1 MEQLI
6 ANLVGKTRRATL
18 NGRDYIVAPLS
29 LIVTGV
35 LNGSKGALFYPS
47 DEIGKDPQRWNHTP
61 IVVYH
66 PVVNGQNVSARD
78 PDVLN
83 TSGIGLVLKSHVKNG
98 KLCAEGWFDI
108 DATRRIDPRVLANLE
123 AGRSIE
129 LSTGLFTT
137 NEIAPLGSN
146 YRGASYDY
154 IARDYVPDHLAIL
167 PDQIG
172 ACSINDGCGVLV
184 NKTSVENGG
193 PGSGPRPGG
202 GKSKGKERFSGAGG
216 VTYGNKSDRD
226 SDNAYFAREKAQA
239 DTDVKAAQS
248 ALDSATKRHEA
259 NKQHIAE
266 LQAKVDEHHAKGESQ
281 LKGITDRHE
290 ANKKKINEK
299 SEARKAALDAK
310 LKEVLGNGGIGSGK
324 AAVESSA
331 KLGSEH
337 LLEGSLIADTHLDKP
352 RVSQGSILKA
362 FQENG
367 FVAKN
372 NETDGVV
379 ILASPTVIT
388 TKLQGKGWEHSHY
401 QIKDGIRT
409 DALSKGSNK
418 ITLTQEGA
426 GRTVALATRQHV
438 VANGGPGSGPQPGG
452 GSKKKEMHSALA
464 KRFSIPE
471 EAVADILDND
481 VKELRRREDYYA
493 PSNTTEPTTDFEK
506 FPLNSAKIGAYGD
519 PENSYVEVLGKFKPK
534 DVLTAEAEDGIKT
547 RNPSYPLYVEWA
559 KKGSEPPPINIS
571 INGDGT
577 IVSSNRRRVLAAQDA
592 GVESIKGWYSPFNKE
607 TGLPLK
613 YGDVLRASK
622 EVTVNNQQGS
632 IPLHSN
638 QGETMKKLTDDE
650 RFDLIEGIVGNC
662 KCKDTEVTT
671 LNELSDETLTVI
683 ANKFGSDGDDEEEEP
698 EEKVVTKNE
707 KKPIKKQPTANAIPP
722 QFLKGK
728 NKKKPVE
735 EASDDEE
742 EAEGEMPVKNQE
754 SRLTAEEQED
764 LAFARSIKLNQ
775 KNEKIKTITSNVNN
789 KFTKEQL
796 GSMPLDVLTNMAEL
810 AKPSEEEAG
819 PTRNQRR
826 SNFQGAAAPMS
837 AKDRLTAN
845 AERDQE
851 DVVSMRPPVIN
862 YSELAKEH
870 RQNDIGRQRTVS
882 SAAMN

>member
-78 PDVLN
+78 PDVLDK
-83 TSGIGLVLKSHVKNG
+83 SGIGIVMKSYVKNG
-98 KLCAEGWFDI
+98 KLRAEGWFDV
-108 DATRRIDPRVLANLE
+108 DATRRIHPGILANLE
-123 AGRSIE
+123 AGRPIE

-137 NEIAPLGSN
+137 NETAPLGSN

-184 NKTSVENGG
+184 NKEQT
-193 PGSGPRPGG
+193 
-202 GKSKGKERFSGAGG
+202 A
-216 VTYGNKSDRD
+216 
-226 SDNAYFAREKAQA
+226 
-239 DTDVKAAQS
+239 
-248 ALDSATKRHEA
+248 
-259 NKQHIAE
+259 
-266 LQAKVDEHHAKGESQ
+266 
-281 LKGITDRHE
+281 
-290 ANKKKINEK
+290 
-299 SEARKAALDAK
+299 
-310 LKEVLGNGGIGSGK
+310 NGGIGSGK

-331 KLGSEH
+331 KLDSEY

-438 VANGGPGSGPQPGG
+438 V
-452 GSKKKEMHSALA
+452 
-464 KRFSIPE
+464 
-471 EAVADILDND
+471 
-481 VKELRRREDYYA
+481 
-493 PSNTTEPTTDFEK
+493 
-506 FPLNSAKIGAYGD
+506 
-519 PENSYVEVLGKFKPK
+519 
-534 DVLTAEAEDGIKT
+534 
-547 RNPSYPLYVEWA
+547 
-559 KKGSEPPPINIS
+559 
-571 INGDGT
+571 
-577 IVSSNRRRVLAAQDA
+577 
-592 GVESIKGWYSPFNKE
+592 
-607 TGLPLK
+607 
-613 YGDVLRASK
+613 
-622 EVTVNNQQGS
+622 NNQQGGS
-632 IPLHSN
+632 PLHSN

-662 KCKDTEVTT
+662 KCKDAEVTT

-683 ANKFGSDGDDEEEEP
+683 ANKFGPDEDDEDEEP
-698 EEKVVTKNE
+698 EEKVITKNE
-707 KKPIKKQPTANAIPP
+707 KKPVKKPVGNVIPP

-728 NKKKPVE
+728 NKKPPVE

-742 EAEGEMPVKNQE
+742 EAEGEVPVKNE

-775 KNEKIKTITSNVNN
+775 KNEKIKTITSNANN
-789 KFTKEQL
+789 KFTKEHL
-796 GSMPLDVLTNMAEL
+796 AAMPLDVLTNMAEL
-810 AKPSEEEAG
+810 AKPSEEEVVT
-819 PTRNQRR
+819 TRNQRR

-845 AERDQE
+845 AERDKE
-851 DVVSMRPPVIN
+851 DVASMRPPVIN
-862 YSELAKEH
+862 YSELAQEH
-870 RQNDIGRQRTVS
+870 RNADMGRQRTIAT
-882 SAAMN
+882 AAMN

>member
-98 KLCAEGWFDI
+98 KLRAEGWFDI

-123 AGRSIE
+123 AGRPIE

-137 NEIAPLGSN
+137 NETAPLGSN

-193 PGSGPRPGG
+193 
-202 GKSKGKERFSGAGG
+202 
-216 VTYGNKSDRD
+216 
-226 SDNAYFAREKAQA
+226 
-239 DTDVKAAQS
+239 
-248 ALDSATKRHEA
+248 
-259 NKQHIAE
+259 
-266 LQAKVDEHHAKGESQ
+266 
-281 LKGITDRHE
+281 
-290 ANKKKINEK
+290 
-299 SEARKAALDAK
+299 
-310 LKEVLGNGGIGSGK
+310 IGSGK

-331 KLGSEH
+331 KLGSEY

-372 NETDGVV
+372 NEIDGVV

-426 GRTVALATRQHV
+426 GKTVALATRQHQV
-438 VANGGPGSGPQPGG
+438 NNGGPGSGPNPGG
-452 GSKKKEMHSALA
+452 GK
-464 KRFSIPE
+464 
-471 EAVADILDND
+471 
-481 VKELRRREDYYA
+481 
-493 PSNTTEPTTDFEK
+493 
-506 FPLNSAKIGAYGD
+506 
-519 PENSYVEVLGKFKPK
+519 GK
-534 DVLTAEAEDGIKT
+534 
-547 RNPSYPLYVEWA
+547 
-559 KKGSEPPPINIS
+559 KKGSNGSAGQKTFWKGDEGEFTGETVEDGPTTFHEVKMLEGSKSGQIILSTTPPKSMGGAAADPAIKQKQAEWKDMQ
-571 INGDGT
+571 DGF
-577 IVSSNRRRVLAAQDA
+577 R
-592 GVESIKGWYSPFNKE
+592 K
-607 TGLPLK
+607 
-613 YGDVLRASK
+613 LR
-622 EVTVNNQQGS
+622 NNQQGGF
-632 IPLHSN
+632 PLHSN

-662 KCKDTEVTT
+662 KCKEAEVTT

-683 ANKFGSDGDDEEEEP
+683 ANKFGPDEDDEDEDEEP
-698 EEKVVTKNE
+698 VKNEKVVP
-707 KKPIKKQPTANAIPP
+707 KKPIKKQPTDNAIPP

-735 EASDDEE
+735 EATDDE

-775 KNEKIKTITSNVNN
+775 KNEKIKTITSNTNN

-796 GSMPLDVLTNMAEL
+796 GAMPLDVLTNMALL
-810 AKPSEEEAG
+810 AAPSEEEVV
-819 PTRNQRR
+819 PTSNRRR
-826 SNFQGAAAPMS
+826 SNYQGAAAAMS
-837 AKDRLTAN
+837 PQDRLTAN
-845 AERDQE
+845 AERDKE
-851 DVVSMRPPVIN
+851 DVASMRPPVIN
-862 YSELAKEH
+862 YAELAKEH